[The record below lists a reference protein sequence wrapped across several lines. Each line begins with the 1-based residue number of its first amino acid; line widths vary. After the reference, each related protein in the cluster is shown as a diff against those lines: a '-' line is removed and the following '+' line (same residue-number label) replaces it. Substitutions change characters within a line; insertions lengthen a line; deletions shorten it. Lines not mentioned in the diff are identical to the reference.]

1 MRVTTYA
8 YPWDVARIGVRETL
22 GELADAGIQ
31 AIDLASTY
39 HPIDSLSPRGGARLY
54 TDPRGAVHF
63 PARAERY
70 GRIHPHLSSPE
81 ITAAWPAV
89 ADHAASLGI
98 AVNAWTVTL
107 FQPWII
113 DAHPSCARV
122 LPGGDAVGSGVCP
135 ANDDV
140 REYLAALCADM
151 VDQFD
156 LDIVRLEGLMSP
168 AFDFDWL
175 RPRTI
180 VTIAPLAREL
190 LAICFCSTCVRRG
203 VEAGLDVERLRA
215 TINETVAGLV
225 TGLAGGGGDDDGAA
239 LAGDAELRAFVLQH
253 ERASLELIDAAT
265 SLVPAGRRPRL
276 SATAW
281 SPFSVLVAGEEDALL
296 EALAGAV
303 DQAVLFP
310 GWFADRNET
319 LAGLARTGGD
329 GLELGLL
336 VTGLRPGDER
346 PRELQEAIDL
356 GVTDLSLYNWG
367 LHRAEDVRAFMAGVR
382 AGLG

>member
-1 MRVTTYA
+1 VSAPLRVTTYA
-8 YPWDVARIGVRETL
+8 YPWDVARVGVRETL
-22 GELADAGIQ
+22 GELAGVGIE

-39 HPIDSLSPRGGARLY
+39 HPIDSLSPRGGARLF
-54 TDPRGAVHF
+54 TDPRGSVHF

-70 GRIHPHLSSPE
+70 GRIRPHLSSPE

-89 ADHAASLGI
+89 AEHAASLGI

-122 LPGGDAVGSGVCP
+122 LPSGDAVGSGVCP

-140 REYLAALCADM
+140 REYFAALCADM

-180 VTIAPLAREL
+180 VTIAPVAREL

-203 VEAGLDVERLRA
+203 VDAGLDVERLRA
-215 TINETVAGLV
+215 TINETIAGLV
-225 TGLAGGGGDDDGAA
+225 SGLAGGGGEDDGAA

-253 ERASLELIDAAT
+253 ERDAAV
-265 SLVPAGRRPRL
+265 SLVPTGRRPRL

-281 SPFSVLVAGEEDALL
+281 SPFSALVAGEEDALL
-296 EALAGAV
+296 ADLAGAV

-310 GWFADRNET
+310 GWFADRNQT
-319 LAGLARTGGD
+319 LAALARAGGH

-336 VTGLRPGDER
+336 VTGLRPGEER
-346 PRELQEAIDL
+346 PRELQDAIDL

-367 LHRAEDVRAFMAGVR
+367 LHRAEDVGAFMAGVR